1 MSEKN
6 STLPVVAYLVEGG
19 ETYRDRAFTTR
30 PGADQSVADRSDNA
44 AVSDLVRLSDALA
57 RIAEL
62 QAQVEELRTEAK
74 VASDRIQELGRFTKA
89 QRGEI
94 EGLRAAVAESL
105 NVLGTG
111 PCEVNTC
118 EGCRYEHAEA
128 VSILSAAIDSA
139 RAGREDGNGR

>member
-1 MSEKN
+1 MSDPDFFIVTSLLGN
-6 STLPVVAYLVEGG
+6 VASFRASTDMRKG
-19 ETYRDRAFTTR
+19 DR
-30 PGADQSVADRSDNA
+30 
-44 AVSDLVRLSDALA
+44 LVRLEDHQA

-74 VASDRIQELGRFTKA
+74 VASDRIQELGRVAKA
-89 QRGEI
+89 QRGEV
-94 EGLRAAVAESL
+94 EGLRGAIAEAL

-111 PCEVNTC
+111 PCEANTC

-139 RAGREDGNGR
+139 RAGREDGNG